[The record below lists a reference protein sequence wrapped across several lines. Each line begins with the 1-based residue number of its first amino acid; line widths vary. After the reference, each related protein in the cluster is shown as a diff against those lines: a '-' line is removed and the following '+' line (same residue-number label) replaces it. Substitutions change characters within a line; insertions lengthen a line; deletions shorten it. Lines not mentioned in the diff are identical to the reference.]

1 MPRSLRASSF
11 VTQRRPICLARRG
24 GSYRRSTLSALN
36 DCCRLSR
43 RICQSLRSS
52 LVFRNLNQG
61 LSWVATPEYGRGKS
75 GANVQTRSYET
86 VSRTYGRGVC
96 GTLGESCCHQQVRHE
111 HSVCQECEAGRFLDD
126 RHRCLDG
133 RDFTG
138 STPRL
143 TQEQT
148 YPILRFY
155 AMLFPLE
162 GFGHPLRPAYT
173 QRKSGLVSALKTLGC
188 GTTIER
194 IFYLRHLT
202 AGLSNWRTDW

>member
-1 MPRSLRASSF
+1 
-11 VTQRRPICLARRG
+11 
-24 GSYRRSTLSALN
+24 LSALN

-155 AMLFPLE
+155 ASCYFLLRGSAIRFGRRILSPEEWPRLCLE
-162 GFGHPLRPAYT
+162 DFGLWYDH
-173 QRKSGLVSALKTLGC
+173 
-188 GTTIER
+188 
-194 IFYLRHLT
+194 
-202 AGLSNWRTDW
+202 